1 MVTTSPM
8 SRPAPRPVQLPLVDQ
23 RAVVIARHVKAK
35 LARLLS
41 PALAWA
47 DRRPRIVDLFSGAG
61 GLFLGFQRAGG
72 VSIGGIELDPLAAL
86 SYATNFHGD
95 GSADALKLHAVAR
108 DITAKENDPVTLMS
122 GWGHT
127 VPGAAVDIIVGGP
140 PCPAFARVGR
150 AKLREIHEHPEA
162 FRHDP
167 RAKLYL
173 PYLRYVETL
182 APVALVM
189 ENVPDILNYGGHN
202 LAEEI
207 CDTLEELGYR
217 TAYTLLNA
225 GNYGVPQMRERFFLL
240 AVHSLANVVP
250 TFPMGS
256 HHVEFPPGYEGS
268 RQVALKHILMED
280 HSQPVRTRFMP
291 TPGLV
296 KNPAP
301 AVTAEDALRDL
312 PPITAHLEGRD
323 RRGARRFNV
332 GVPYRADVQPTSYA
346 LDLRSWPG
354 FESRGEVVDHV
365 TRSLSDRDYRL
376 FRLMKAGD
384 DYPRA
389 FELAERLFAD
399 ALKQLEGEKGRI
411 VRKGTKGWEALRA
424 RYVPPYDHTKFPNKW
439 RKMEPDAPARTLMA
453 HLGKDT
459 YSHIH
464 YDSSQA
470 RVISVREAARLQSFP
485 DGFTFKGT
493 MNPAF
498 RQIGNSVPPL
508 LSFAI
513 ASALFTSL
521 GIHRPEAPL
530 KHSTDKAMRGSS
542 VEVYPLP
549 GKAGVHDA

>member
-1 MVTTSPM
+1 MVPTSTMSQPA
-8 SRPAPRPVQLPLVDQ
+8 SRPIQLPLVDQ
-23 RAVVIARHVKAK
+23 RVVRIARHAKAK
-35 LARLLS
+35 LDRLRS
-41 PALAWA
+41 SALPWV
-47 DRRPRIVDLFSGAG
+47 DRRPRVIDLFSGAG
-61 GLFLGFQRAGG
+61 GLFLGFHRAGG
-72 VSIGGIELDPLAAL
+72 ISIGGVELDPLAAK
-86 SYATNFHGD
+86 SYAANFHASA
-95 GSADALKLHAVAR
+95 SADDSRHHAVSR
-108 DITAKENDPVTLMS
+108 DITAKENDPASLMNE
-122 GWGHT
+122 WGHRE
-127 VPGAAVDIIVGGP
+127 PGSAVDIIVGGP

-207 CDTLEELGYR
+207 CDTLEELGYH

-225 GNYGVPQMRERFFLL
+225 ANYGVPQMRERFFLM
-240 AVHSLANVVP
+240 AIHSAANVEPV
-250 TFPMGS
+250 FPLGT

-268 RQVALKHILMED
+268 RQVALKHIGTKGL
-280 HSQPVRTRFMP
+280 SQSARSRFRP

-296 KNPAP
+296 ENPKA
-301 AVTAEDALRDL
+301 AVTVQDALQDL
-312 PPITAHLEGRD
+312 PPITAHLEGKD
-323 RRGARRFNV
+323 RRGARRFTD
-332 GVPYRADVQPTSYA
+332 GVAYRSDVQPSPYA
-346 LDLRSWPG
+346 LELRSWPG
-354 FESRGEVVDHV
+354 FKSKGQVLDHV

-376 FRLMKAGD
+376 FRSMNAGD

-389 FELAERLFAD
+389 FELAERLFA
-399 ALKQLEGEKGRI
+399 
-411 VRKGTKGWEALRA
+411 EALRQLEA
-424 RYVPPYDHTKFPNKW
+424 VKGRSVREGTKAWDELRKEYVPPYDSTKFPNKW

-464 YDSSQA
+464 YDSAQA

-485 DGFTFKGT
+485 DGFVFSGT

-508 LSFAI
+508 LSYAI
-513 ASALFTSL
+513 AQDLFSNL
-521 GIHRPEAPL
+521 GIERVEDDTEAHHL
-530 KHSTDKAMRGSS
+530 LVVG
-542 VEVYPLP
+542 P
-549 GKAGVHDA
+549 GE

>member
-1 MVTTSPM
+1 MVPTSTMSQPA
-8 SRPAPRPVQLPLVDQ
+8 SRPIQLPLVDQ
-23 RAVVIARHVKAK
+23 RVVRIARHAKAK
-35 LARLLS
+35 LDRLRS
-41 PALAWA
+41 PTLPWVEK
-47 DRRPRIVDLFSGAG
+47 RPRIIDLFSGAG
-61 GLFLGFQRAGG
+61 GLFLGFHRAGG
-72 VSIGGIELDPLAAL
+72 ISIGGVELDPLAAL
-86 SYATNFHGD
+86 SYAANFHAAV
-95 GSADALKLHAVAR
+95 SADEFKHHAVAR
-108 DITAKENDPVTLMS
+108 DITAKENEPAALMAE
-122 GWGHT
+122 WGH
-127 VPGAAVDIIVGGP
+127 PESGAVVDIIVGGP

-225 GNYGVPQMRERFFLL
+225 ANYGVPQMRERFFLL
-240 AVHSLANVVP
+240 AVHSVADVAPV
-250 TFPMGS
+250 FPLGT

-268 RQVALKHILMED
+268 RQVALKYISTKGL
-280 HSQPVRTRFMP
+280 SQSTRSRFRP
-291 TPGLV
+291 TPSLV
-296 KNPAP
+296 EDPKP
-301 AVTAEDALRDL
+301 AVTVQDALQDL
-312 PPITAHLEGRD
+312 PPITAHLEGKD
-323 RRGARRFNV
+323 RRGARRFTV
-332 GVPYRADVQPTSYA
+332 GVSYRSDVQLGPYA
-346 LDLRSWPG
+346 LDMRSWPG
-354 FESRGEVVDHV
+354 FESTGAVVDHV

-376 FRLMKAGD
+376 FRMMKAGD

-389 FELAERLFAD
+389 FELAERLFA
-399 ALKQLEGEKGRI
+399 
-411 VRKGTKGWEALRA
+411 EALRRLEA
-424 RYVPPYDHTKFPNKW
+424 TKGRGVREGTKAWDELRKEYVPPYDSTKFPNKW

-464 YDSSQA
+464 YDSAQA

-485 DGFTFKGT
+485 DGFIFKGT

-508 LSFAI
+508 LSYAI
-513 ASALFTSL
+513 AQGLFSSL
-521 GIHRPEAPL
+521 GIKRAEDGTEARPLLAVRL
-530 KHSTDKAMRGSS
+530 NQ
-542 VEVYPLP
+542 
-549 GKAGVHDA
+549 